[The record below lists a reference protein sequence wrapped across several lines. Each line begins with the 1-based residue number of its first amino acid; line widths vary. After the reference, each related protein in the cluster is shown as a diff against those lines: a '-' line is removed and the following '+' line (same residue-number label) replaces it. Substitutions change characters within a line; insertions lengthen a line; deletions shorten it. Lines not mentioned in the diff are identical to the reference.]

1 MIFTSL
7 PFSPTFQKTEELKQ
21 LIKSM
26 WNDLDPNTRR
36 EYEKMEADDVQRY
49 ERELAAWTA
58 SNKKRKAE

>member
-1 MIFTSL
+1 
-7 PFSPTFQKTEELKQ
+7 LKQ